1 MYENL
6 KNKNLFNFDETI
18 AADIFTDIDFPWEVL
33 PKIKDFITGL
43 GESLSPDD
51 YDKKGDNVWIA
62 KSAAI
67 APTATINGPCII
79 GKDTEVRPG
88 AFIRG
93 NAIVGEK
100 CVVGNST
107 ELKNVILFNNVQ
119 VPHYNYVGDSIL
131 GYKSHMGA
139 GSITSNVKSDKSLV
153 VIRNGEERIETGRK
167 KIGAILG
174 DYVEVGCNSVLNPGT
189 IIGRNSNVYP
199 VSCVRGVVPE
209 NRIWKTG
216 GVIVAKG

>member
-1 MYENL
+1 MNL
-6 KNKNLFNFDETI
+6 EVTSLFDLAHTQS
-18 AADIFTDIDFPWEVL
+18 ADYLSAFRYPWEAL
-33 PKIKDFITGL
+33 DGIKQMILDL
-43 GESLSPDD
+43 GEKLPVDE
-51 YDKKGDNVWIA
+51 YEQRAEGVWVHKMA
-62 KSAAI
+62 KVFPSAYLGA
-67 APTATINGPCII
+67 PCII
-79 GKDTEVRPG
+79 GPETEVRHC

-93 NAIVGEK
+93 SALVGAN
-100 CVVGNST
+100 CVVGNSV
-107 ELKNVILFNNVQ
+107 ELKNVILFDNVQ

>member
-67 APTATINGPCII
+67 APTATITDLYHR
-79 GKDTEVRPG
+79 KR
-88 AFIRG
+88 
-93 NAIVGEK
+93 
-100 CVVGNST
+100 
-107 ELKNVILFNNVQ
+107 
-119 VPHYNYVGDSIL
+119 Y
-131 GYKSHMGA
+131 
-139 GSITSNVKSDKSLV
+139 GS
-153 VIRNGEERIETGRK
+153 
-167 KIGAILG
+167 
-174 DYVEVGCNSVLNPGT
+174 
-189 IIGRNSNVYP
+189 
-199 VSCVRGVVPE
+199 
-209 NRIWKTG
+209 KTG
-216 GVIVAKG
+216 CLYQR

>member
-131 GYKSHMGA
+131 GYKAHMGA

-153 VIRNGEERIETGRK
+153 SVNVDGRREITELK
-167 KIGAILG
+167 KFGAMLG
-174 DYVEVGCNSVLNPGT
+174 DRVEVGCNSVLNPGT
-189 IIGRNSNVYP
+189 VIGRDSSIYP
-199 VSCVRGVVPE
+199 LSMVRGFVPPHSIYKRQGE
-209 NRIWKTG
+209 
-216 GVIVAKG
+216 IVGRV